1 METDVKR
8 NQFFTYITRR
18 SMNLVTVCG
27 HNTTMLYH
35 MLRHYQPNVKNFFVN
50 IYANYEDDPIIEE
63 ATSICRE
70 LGIEPH
76 KVWIE
81 EPFNWDKVTEIYN
94 ETISLK
100 PDEWWVVADDD
111 ELQVYSKPIEEIVEE
126 CEENGWEFVRGGF
139 IDRIGEGGDF
149 PKITKESNVWKEM
162 PNAGFFRYPLSRAEA
177 NKVTL
182 LKGKH
187 GVVSGQHFI
196 QFDNGDTSWGDYH
209 PLCYPIEKNFT
220 QVHHFKWDYSVL
232 QRLKEVS
239 SSKLHEAFSHEYK
252 KMLSAIEYLDY
263 KLDLN
268 EREFM
273 FERVESPDY
282 KQYRKWKPLTKKILK
297 IGGLI

>member
-1 METDVKR
+1 
-8 NQFFTYITRR
+8 
-18 SMNLVTVCG
+18 
-27 HNTTMLYH
+27 MLYH
-35 MLRHYQPNVKNFFVN
+35 MLRHYKPFVKNFFVN
-50 IYANYEDDPIIEE
+50 IYANYKDDPIIEE
-63 ATSICRE
+63 ATSICKE

-100 PDEWWVVADDD
+100 PDEWWIVADDD
-111 ELQVYSKPIEEIVEE
+111 ELQVYSKPIKEIVEE

-139 IDRIGEGGDF
+139 IDRIGEDGCF

-162 PNAGFFRYPLSRAEA
+162 PNAGFFRYPLSLAEA

-182 LKGKH
+182 LKGKYN
-187 GVVSGQHFI
+187 VVSGQHFI

-282 KQYRKWKPLTKKILK
+282 NQYRKWKPLTKKILNIK
-297 IGGLI
+297 DLS

>member
-1 METDVKR
+1 MKQMKQMKQMTVALLLL
-8 NQFFTYITRR
+8 F
-18 SMNLVTVCG
+18 SMNS
-27 HNTTMLYH
+27 
-35 MLRHYQPNVKNFFVN
+35 
-50 IYANYEDDPIIEE
+50 E
-63 ATSICRE
+63 ATLSNATTCGYNNIAGS
-70 LGIEPH
+70 LYAINFEP
-76 KVWIE
+76 
-81 EPFNWDKVTEIYN
+81 Y
-94 ETISLK
+94 
-100 PDEWWVVADDD
+100 
-111 ELQVYSKPIEEIVEE
+111 
-126 CEENGWEFVRGGF
+126 
-139 IDRIGEGGDF
+139 
-149 PKITKESNVWKEM
+149 
-162 PNAGFFRYPLSRAEA
+162 NAGDLTGRIELWMVYNNKGRMVPGKFWYAYDPTQGMT

>member
-1 METDVKR
+1 
-8 NQFFTYITRR
+8 
-18 SMNLVTVCG
+18 MNLVTVCG

-35 MLRHYQPNVKNFFVN
+35 MLRHYQPIVKHFYVN

-100 PDEWWVVADDD
+100 PDEWWIVADDD
-111 ELQVYSKPIEEIVEE
+111 ELQVYSKPIKDIVEE

-139 IDRIGEGGDF
+139 IDRIGEDGNF
-149 PKITKESNVWKEM
+149 PKITKESNVWEEM
-162 PNAGFFRYPLSRAEA
+162 PNAGFFRYPLSFAEP
-177 NKVTL
+177 NKATL
-182 LKGKH
+182 LKGTQR
-187 GVVSGQHFI
+187 VVSGQHFI
-196 QFDNGDTSWGDYH
+196 QFDDGTTSWGTEH

-252 KMLSAIEYLDY
+252 MMLDSIKERDY

-268 EREFM
+268 NREFM
-273 FERVESPDY
+273 FERVEKPIY
-282 KQYRKWKPLTKKILK
+282 TNYRKWKPLTKKILK
-297 IGGLI
+297 IGGTT

>member
-1 METDVKR
+1 
-8 NQFFTYITRR
+8 
-18 SMNLVTVCG
+18 MNLVTVCG

-100 PDEWWVVADDD
+100 PDEWWIVADDD
-111 ELQVYSKPIEEIVEE
+111 ELQVYSKPIKEIVEE

-139 IDRIGEGGDF
+139 IDRIGEDGDF

>member
-1 METDVKR
+1 
-8 NQFFTYITRR
+8 
-18 SMNLVTVCG
+18 MNLVTVCG

-100 PDEWWVVADDD
+100 PDEWWIVADDD

>member
-1 METDVKR
+1 
-8 NQFFTYITRR
+8 
-18 SMNLVTVCG
+18 MNLVTVCG

-50 IYANYEDDPIIEE
+50 IYANYKDDPIIEE

-100 PDEWWVVADDD
+100 PDEWWIVADDD

-139 IDRIGEGGDF
+139 IDRIGEDGDF

-282 KQYRKWKPLTKKILK
+282 KQYRKWKALTKKILK
-297 IGGLI
+297 IRDL

>member
-1 METDVKR
+1 
-8 NQFFTYITRR
+8 
-18 SMNLVTVCG
+18 MNLVTVCG

>member
-1 METDVKR
+1 
-8 NQFFTYITRR
+8 
-18 SMNLVTVCG
+18 MNLVTVCG

-139 IDRIGEGGDF
+139 IDRIGEDGDF

>member
-1 METDVKR
+1 MPLSN
-8 NQFFTYITRR
+8 NQYTVGATYNHRD
-18 SMNLVTVCG
+18 
-27 HNTTMLYH
+27 
-35 MLRHYQPNVKNFFVN
+35 KN
-50 IYANYEDDPIIEE
+50 
-63 ATSICRE
+63 
-70 LGIEPH
+70 H
-76 KVWIE
+76 
-81 EPFNWDKVTEIYN
+81 
-94 ETISLK
+94 
-100 PDEWWVVADDD
+100 
-111 ELQVYSKPIEEIVEE
+111 
-126 CEENGWEFVRGGF
+126 
-139 IDRIGEGGDF
+139 
-149 PKITKESNVWKEM
+149 KITKESNVWKEM
-162 PNAGFFRYPLSRAEA
+162 PNAGFFRYPLSLAEA

-239 SSKLHEAFSHEYK
+239 SSKLHEAISHEYK

>member
-1 METDVKR
+1 
-8 NQFFTYITRR
+8 
-18 SMNLVTVCG
+18 MNLVTVCG

-100 PDEWWVVADDD
+100 SDEWWIVADDD

-282 KQYRKWKPLTKKILK
+282 NQYRKWKPLTKKILK

>member
-1 METDVKR
+1 
-8 NQFFTYITRR
+8 
-18 SMNLVTVCG
+18 MNLVTVCG

-100 PDEWWVVADDD
+100 PDEWWIVADDD

-139 IDRIGEGGDF
+139 IDRIGEDGDF

-282 KQYRKWKPLTKKILK
+282 KQYRKWKALTKKILK
-297 IGGLI
+297 IRDL

>member
-1 METDVKR
+1 
-8 NQFFTYITRR
+8 
-18 SMNLVTVCG
+18 MNLVTVCG

-100 PDEWWVVADDD
+100 PDEWWIVADDD

-139 IDRIGEGGDF
+139 IDRIGEDGDF

-273 FERVESPDY
+273 FERVELPDY

>member
-1 METDVKR
+1 
-8 NQFFTYITRR
+8 
-18 SMNLVTVCG
+18 MNLVTVCG

-35 MLRHYQPNVKNFFVN
+35 MLRHYKPIVKHFFVV
-50 IYANYEDDPIIEE
+50 IYGHHKDDPVIEE
-63 ATSICRE
+63 AKSICGE
-70 LGIEPH
+70 LGIEPY
-76 KVWIE
+76 KVVIE
-81 EPFNWDKVTEIYN
+81 EAFNWHRVTEIYN
-94 ETISLK
+94 EVTSTK
-100 PDEWWVVADDD
+100 PEEWWIVADDD

-139 IDRIGEGGDF
+139 IDRIGEDGDF

>member
-1 METDVKR
+1 
-8 NQFFTYITRR
+8 
-18 SMNLVTVCG
+18 MNLVTVCG

-35 MLRHYQPNVKNFFVN
+35 MLRHYQPVVENFYVN
-50 IYANYEDDPIIEE
+50 IYANYEDDPIIDEVN
-63 ATSICRE
+63 SICDE
-70 LGIEPH
+70 LNITPH
-76 KVWIE
+76 KIWIE
-81 EPFNWDKVTEIYN
+81 KPFNWNRVTDIYN
-94 ETISLK
+94 ETISSK
-100 PDEWWVVADDD
+100 PDEWWIVADDD
-111 ELQVYSKPIEEIVEE
+111 ELQVYSRPIEEIVQE
-126 CEENGWEFVRGGF
+126 CEENGYQYVRGGF
-139 IDRIGEGGDF
+139 IDRIGEDGSF
-149 PKITKESNVWKEM
+149 PKITKESNIWKEM

-182 LKGKH
+182 LKGNHKLK
-187 GVVSGQHFI
+187 SGQHFI
-196 QFDNGDTSWGDYH
+196 EFKDGSTSWGEWYDG
-209 PLCYPIEKNFT
+209 LCYPIEKNFT

-282 KQYRKWKPLTKKILK
+282 KQYRKWKVLTKKILK
-297 IGGLI
+297 IRDL

>member
-1 METDVKR
+1 M
-8 NQFFTYITRR
+8 
-18 SMNLVTVCG
+18 
-27 HNTTMLYH
+27 
-35 MLRHYQPNVKNFFVN
+35 
-50 IYANYEDDPIIEE
+50 
-63 ATSICRE
+63 
-70 LGIEPH
+70 
-76 KVWIE
+76 WIE

-100 PDEWWVVADDD
+100 PDEWWIVADDD
-111 ELQVYSKPIEEIVEE
+111 ELQVYSKPIEEIVQE

-139 IDRIGEGGDF
+139 IDRIGEDGDF

>member
-1 METDVKR
+1 
-8 NQFFTYITRR
+8 
-18 SMNLVTVCG
+18 MNLVTVCG

-273 FERVESPDY
+273 FERVELPDY